1 MDPLRSLTVALV
13 AAVLSI
19 GVTVSQGVPSAGLA
33 ALGPGTVRDAA
44 GILAA
49 TGSLAAVRPDSAS
62 GGAAASLGLEASV
75 EPAAA
80 RQPMAAPLPACQYRD
95 VLTRYPKPHQ
105 WRKTLLDPTFMIRKG
120 YAPKDLVPV
129 SQAGIAGTG
138 MVRSFVI
145 NDLRAMANAAR
156 RAGKPIAVRSAYRS
170 YSTQV
175 ATFQHWVRQVG
186 YDQALLY
193 AARPG
198 HSEHQLGTT
207 IDFRSASSGKAPWD
221 YKDWGQTPAGKWMI
235 NNSWKFGFVLSY
247 PKGKRRQ
254 SCYGYEP
261 WHYRYVGRPLARAIR
276 ESGKVPRAFLWERFH
291 STP

>member
-1 MDPLRSLTVALV
+1 MDPVRSLTVALV

-19 GVTVSQGVPSAGLA
+19 GVTVSQGVPSAGL
-33 ALGPGTVRDAA
+33 GMVEPVIVRDAV
-44 GILAA
+44 
-49 TGSLAAVRPDSAS
+49 GSLSAAVRMDPAFRDA
-62 GGAAASLGLEASV
+62 GVTLGLE
-75 EPAAA
+75 EPLEPVAA
-80 RQPMAAPLPACQYRD
+80 RQPRSTALPACEYRD

-129 SQAGIAGTG
+129 SRAGVAGTG

-170 YSTQV
+170 YTTQI

-207 IDFRSASSGKAPWD
+207 VDFRSASSGKAPWD
-221 YKDWGQTPAGKWMI
+221 YKDWGQTPAGKWTMR
-235 NNSWKFGFVLSY
+235 NSWKFGFVLSY
-247 PKGKRRQ
+247 PKGKRRL

-261 WHYRYVGRPLARAIR
+261 WHYRYVGRPLARAIK
-276 ESGKVPRAFLWERFH
+276 ESGKVPRVFVWERFH